1 MAGRHLTINLSEPAS
16 AELLR
21 RIRELPSV
29 LDVTPSARGNILPP
43 TVRQITAL
51 LEESAD
57 VEETAY
63 LLESLP
69 GIRSVSD

>member
-1 MAGRHLTINLSEPAS
+1 MAGTRLTVTLREPAS

-21 RIRELPSV
+21 RIREMPSV
-29 LDVTPSARGNILPP
+29 LDVTPCGRGDSLAP
-43 TVRQITAL
+43 TVREMSAL

-57 VEETAY
+57 VDETAY

-69 GIRSVSD
+69 GIRSVSE